1 MKKMYIVGKDI
12 VDKFG
17 NNTDM
22 EIGRFLNLEE
32 AMKVWEYAKWKYN
45 DRIFIFNTETKQF
58 FYSRKK
64 IMENF
69 SN

>member
-1 MKKMYIVGKDI
+1 MYIVGKDI

-22 EIGRFLNLEE
+22 EINRFDNLID
-32 AMKVWEYAKWKYN
+32 AIKAWEYAKQKYN
-45 DRIFIFNTETKQF
+45 DRIFVLNTETKQF

-64 IMENF
+64 IIENF

>member
-1 MKKMYIVGKDI
+1 MYIVGKDI

-17 NNTDM
+17 NNTDI
-22 EIGRFLNLEE
+22 EINRFDNLID
-32 AMKVWEYAKWKYN
+32 AINGWEQAKQKYN
-45 DRIFIFNTETKQF
+45 DRIFVLNTETKQF